1 VIEGLFIHPIKGCAP
16 IAVQLARVT
25 LRGLEDDRRWMVV
38 DEAGRFLSQRELP
51 AMGAIAVQVSGSD
64 LVVDGELELPRN
76 LGDGPRREVAV
87 WSHTGEA
94 LVHEAGSTWFSRR
107 LGRPCSLVFMP
118 DDVVRPVNPARG
130 RPGDLVS
137 FADGY
142 PVLLATEASRA
153 EVERRAGV
161 PIAMARFRP
170 NVVTSAPA
178 PFDEDRWRAL
188 SLGAVSFRN
197 VKPCERCVV
206 TTLDPST
213 QAPGKEPLRTLAT
226 FRARDGAVWFGVNLI
241 PDAEGE
247 LRVGDPV
254 QVTEFQPPFVEAG
267 SGDA

>member
-1 VIEGLFIHPIKGCAP
+1 VIEGLFIHPVKGCAP
-16 IAVQLARVT
+16 IAVRSARVT
-25 LRGLEDDRRWMVV
+25 RRGLEDDRRWMVV
-38 DEAGRFLSQRELP
+38 DETGRFLSQRELP
-51 AMGAIAVQVSGSD
+51 AMGAVAVRIAGAALIVDED
-64 LVVDGELELPRN
+64 LALPRA
-76 LGDGPRREVAV
+76 LADGPRRPVTV

-94 LVHEAGSTWFSRR
+94 IVHAEGSAWFSRR

-130 RPGDLVS
+130 RPGDVVS

-188 SLGAVSFRN
+188 TLGAVSFRN

-206 TTLDPST
+206 TTLDPIT
-213 QAPGKEPLRTLAT
+213 QAAGKEPLRTLST

-247 LRVGDPV
+247 LHVGDPV
-254 QVTEFQPPFVEAG
+254 AVTEFQPPFVEP
-267 SGDA
+267 DR